1 MLYLVA
7 IYMFFFIFRP
17 FEYWP
22 ILGEYRIERVYML
35 FLLSALFF
43 WQGKKYLPHTVNR
56 LVLLFFAVMAV
67 STLWALRVDVAF
79 EATFEFFKLM
89 VFFFILVLTL
99 RDEKDLKFF
108 ILAYLGIMGLYVG
121 KSAWEF
127 FVHDRHVFRMG
138 IRRMIGVDTTYGDP
152 NAFAASIAYS
162 LPFLWAMLRLYWRQN
177 PWIRAFL
184 LGYGV
189 LAAVAVVYTGSRSGM
204 VICLLFLVLA
214 WWDSAKRFAGLIV
227 LAGALVLGWHYTPED
242 LRYRFLSTFYKGV
255 APAAA
260 AADTSAEGR
269 LDGLTQGIRV
279 FLENP
284 LLGVGP
290 GNFPHTWERAM
301 SAHNLYGQ
309 LLGELGAVGFVAFS
323 LLVWTI
329 YRTHRRNR
337 LHIDA
342 LQAGGGG
349 ARDDPGLRLMRLLSV
364 ASVQTL
370 VLLLFNGNF
379 GHNLYRY
386 NWLWVGVIA
395 IVTAH
400 ALKAGAR
407 SQEPEA
413 RSGEP
418 ESRRQGAGVGS

>member
-1 MLYLVA
+1 MIYLVA

-35 FLLSALFF
+35 FLLSALCF
-43 WQGKKYLPHTVNR
+43 WQGKKYFPHTINR
-56 LVLLFFAVMAV
+56 LVLLFFAVMAA
-67 STLWALRVDVAF
+67 STAWALHVDVAY

-89 VFFFILVLTL
+89 VFFFVLVLTL
-99 RDEKDLKFF
+99 RDERDLKFF
-108 ILAYLGIMGLYVG
+108 ILAYLGIMSIYVG

-138 IRRMIGVDTTYGDP
+138 IRRMVGVDTTYGDP
-152 NAFAASIAYS
+152 NSFAASIAYS
-162 LPFLWAMLRLYWRQN
+162 LPFLWAMLRLYWRDN
-177 PWIRAFL
+177 PWIRTAL
-184 LGYGV
+184 IGYGV
-189 LAAVAVVYTGSRSGM
+189 LAAVAVVFTGSRSGM
-204 VICLLFLVLA
+204 LICLLFLVLA
-214 WWDSAKRFAGLIV
+214 WWESARRFAGLIV

-242 LRYRFLSTFYKGV
+242 LKYRFLSTFYKGV

-269 LDGLTQGIRV
+269 LDGLFHGIQI
-279 FLENP
+279 FFENP
-284 LLGVGP
+284 VMGVGP
-290 GNFPHTWERAM
+290 GNFPYTWERAM
-301 SAHNLYGQ
+301 SSHNLYGQ
-309 LLGELGAVGFVAFS
+309 LLGELGAVGFIAFF

-337 LHIDA
+337 LRIDE
-342 LQAGGGG
+342 LQGGDSMAGY
-349 ARDDPGLRLMRLLSV
+349 DPGLRLMRLLSV

-370 VLLLFNGNF
+370 ILLLFNGNF

-386 NWLWVGVIA
+386 NWLWIGVIA

-400 ALKAGAR
+400 VLGGRIQNPGARSRKLYPGAR
-407 SQEPEA
+407 SQNSET
-413 RSGEP
+413 
-418 ESRRQGAGVGS
+418 